1 MYGIKSRI
9 SAANGKVSEFQMRKQ
24 PTTHMEEIG
33 RVCSLKLASMTPFS
47 E

>member
-1 MYGIKSRI
+1 MALNQEFQQLMGI
-9 SAANGKVSEFQMRKQ
+9 SEFQMRKQ